1 MNDFQLFCKDFLGN
15 LKDMGSMLDKD
26 SSPKAEEFHNV
37 ADPMIEKLE
46 EAGL

>member
-15 LKDMGSMLDKD
+15 LKDMESMLDKD
-26 SSPKAEEFHNV
+26 NAPEAEEFHDV

-46 EAGL
+46 EAVL